1 MVLLLMCG
9 DGLGFV
15 NPKMG
20 LEGVEDS
27 DGRTCAGGGGAAA
40 ACDRWI
46 DRGRKEGRQ
55 AREERE
61 RERVCTYNKYLATL
75 FLQFCFG
82 GIYNLLNH

>member
-55 AREERE
+55 AREERGGE
-61 RERVCTYNKYLATL
+61 RRGEA
-75 FLQFCFG
+75 G
-82 GIYNLLNH
+82 GEPHWA

>member
-1 MVLLLMCG
+1 MCG

-55 AREERE
+55 IGRAH
-61 RERVCTYNKYLATL
+61 V
-75 FLQFCFG
+75 
-82 GIYNLLNH
+82 